1 MKIGFLSKKL
11 IIILLSI
18 FSTSIMYSKGTNVI
32 TYPAPEGET
41 PSLDY
46 NIKVNDKQVFV
57 YQARVSAMPVNQVW
71 PGYQRPQ
78 EQTEIA
84 SFAYFDFSGQVSI
97 EMTSNKEIK
106 SVDIRPKSYGIN
118 PVIKG
123 NTIKFDLSRPCKIVV
138 EVNGWHNALHLFA
151 NDIEKNPPKPGYTNL
166 RYFGPGI
173 HRAGIIKMNDKE
185 TIYIAGGAIVHGVIE
200 ATNLSNIKILGR
212 GILDASTIGRF
223 DANEM
228 IAITNCSDILI
239 DGIICRD
246 PHKWTVTPRRC
257 KNVKISDIK
266 LVGLWRYNADGIDI
280 CNTEDVIIDNC
291 FVRAFDDNIVIKGLR
306 QRRSESNTKD
316 MKVRNVEVRN
326 CVLWND
332 WGRPLEI
339 GVETNV
345 DSVGYIVFKDCD
357 IVHYVHIA
365 MDIQLGDR
373 AVVHHV
379 KYENI
384 RVEEPIVQNAKIAD
398 RPYDPSE
405 LGKLIEMVIRKTVI
419 SRDSIRGR
427 IEDVSFKNITF
438 NGSTSPRSVF
448 EGFDDN
454 HLIKN
459 ITFENITINGK
470 NVKNLEQGNMIL
482 NIFTRNIMF
491 K

>member
-1 MKIGFLSKKL
+1 
-11 IIILLSI
+11 
-18 FSTSIMYSKGTNVI
+18 
-32 TYPAPEGET
+32 
-41 PSLDY
+41 
-46 NIKVNDKQVFV
+46 
-57 YQARVSAMPVNQVW
+57 
-71 PGYQRPQ
+71 
-78 EQTEIA
+78 
-84 SFAYFDFSGQVSI
+84 
-97 EMTSNKEIK
+97 
-106 SVDIRPKSYGIN
+106 
-118 PVIKG
+118 
-123 NTIKFDLSRPCKIVV
+123 
-138 EVNGWHNALHLFA
+138 
-151 NDIEKNPPKPGYTNL
+151 
-166 RYFGPGI
+166 
-173 HRAGIIKMNDKE
+173 MN
-185 TIYIAGGAIVHGVIE
+185 
-200 ATNLSNIKILGR
+200 
-212 GILDASTIGRF
+212 
-223 DANEM
+223 
-228 IAITNCSDILI
+228 
-239 DGIICRD
+239 
-246 PHKWTVTPRRC
+246 
-257 KNVKISDIK
+257 
-266 LVGLWRYNADGIDI
+266 
-280 CNTEDVIIDNC
+280 
-291 FVRAFDDNIVIKGLR
+291 
-306 QRRSESNTKD
+306 
-316 MKVRNVEVRN
+316 VRNVEVRN